1 MKRIDSQHLLLVGA
15 IMFVVVA
22 FFALRGLG
30 GTPAETDPDG
40 DEAVAAAAI
49 ITAPDLLPAID
60 DTSTTSAPQSAPEPE
75 PTVMGLPAALLDG
88 PQSQVFRLYQTAL
101 GRDPDREG
109 FAYWSDQIRLGT
121 PIENLAN
128 AFLASDEF
136 ALQFEAAATREQR
149 IERLLTNAFGPPTDT
164 AQLGQWVERFRGLQ
178 GAQLLV
184 AISEADETLA
194 ATGTLR

>member
-1 MKRIDSQHLLLVGA
+1 
-15 IMFVVVA
+15 
-22 FFALRGLG
+22 
-30 GTPAETDPDG
+30 
-40 DEAVAAAAI
+40 
-49 ITAPDLLPAID
+49 
-60 DTSTTSAPQSAPEPE
+60 
-75 PTVMGLPAALLDG
+75 MGLPAALLDG